1 MSTCVL
7 NDAAL
12 VCTMLLTLYKQLQC
26 MHTMCISLHSYIT
39 HISAAHSCHCYII
52 PVLLCALS
60 IVDPCR
66 TYNSYISIVLCC
78 KQDVTAAFY
87 KYLAVIL
94 GERTEAAEDAM
105 FTRKVRE
112 KRLEVAREEE
122 AMLARRRQ
130 AVRFCYYNCLYLT

>member
-1 MSTCVL
+1 M
-7 NDAAL
+7 
-12 VCTMLLTLYKQLQC
+12 
-26 MHTMCISLHSYIT
+26 
-39 HISAAHSCHCYII
+39 
-52 PVLLCALS
+52 
-60 IVDPCR
+60 
-66 TYNSYISIVLCC
+66 

-130 AVRFCYYNCLYLT
+130 AVSLFSNYYCLYYIYIYFNILVWLTNLVYCEQLTHSLQCSILK

>member
-1 MSTCVL
+1 M
-7 NDAAL
+7 
-12 VCTMLLTLYKQLQC
+12 
-26 MHTMCISLHSYIT
+26 
-39 HISAAHSCHCYII
+39 
-52 PVLLCALS
+52 
-60 IVDPCR
+60 
-66 TYNSYISIVLCC
+66 

-130 AVRFCYYNCLYLT
+130 AVSSCDYNSSYNTLRYDSIPYEV